1 MTPSSAEEP
10 ASPENPPV
18 EDAPENLPEQEPGTE
33 DSPQG
38 EGTEV
43 PPEEPE
49 PESPAVTAEEGPAA
63 EQPTHPGQETH
74 PATDAPAEN
83 VPDKVEEKEGEEPVQ
98 PVAPEGSDSGPEE
111 ECFIDMFGRKQ
122 YFAEFALG
130 AYLKSISRV
139 KAGPSGREARL
150 RDYLGREGA
159 RKVLLD
165 AVKSG
170 KQFQLSPLRNRLDPD
185 FTDTQWK
192 TFSEEI
198 MKFNKG

>member
-1 MTPSSAEEP
+1 MAE
-10 ASPENPPV
+10 
-18 EDAPENLPEQEPGTE
+18 DGTE
-33 DSPQG
+33 S
-38 EGTEV
+38 
-43 PPEEPE
+43 
-49 PESPAVTAEEGPAA
+49 
-63 EQPTHPGQETH
+63 
-74 PATDAPAEN
+74 N
-83 VPDKVEEKEGEEPVQ
+83 
-98 PVAPEGSDSGPEE
+98 PEE

-122 YFAEFALG
+122 SFTEFALV

-139 KAGPSGREARL
+139 KAGRSSREARL

-185 FTDTQWK
+185 FTDAQWK
-192 TFSEEI
+192 AFSEEI